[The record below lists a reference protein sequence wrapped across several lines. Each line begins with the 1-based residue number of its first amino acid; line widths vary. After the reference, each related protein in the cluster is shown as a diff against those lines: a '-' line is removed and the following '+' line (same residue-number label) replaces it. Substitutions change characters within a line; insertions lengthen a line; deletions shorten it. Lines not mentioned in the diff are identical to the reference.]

1 MASSFSTYEQCV
13 LGKIIYP
20 LGKMSKKYM
29 RISLTVQWLRLCFP
43 MQWAWIQS
51 LVGELRSYIPR
62 SKPKK

>member
-29 RISLTVQWLRLCFP
+29 RISLTVQWLRLFSNAVGMDSIP
-43 MQWAWIQS
+43 GRGTKIPHTMQ
-51 LVGELRSYIPR
+51 
-62 SKPKK
+62 